1 MSKESN
7 VIKDSIKEIMR
18 ELDEINKKME
28 KMLNINEPK
37 DINVDDVYEDTVIEI
52 LDESNKEEE

>member
-7 VIKDSIKEIMR
+7 VIKDSIKEIMG

-37 DINVDDVYEDTVIEI
+37 GINVDDVYEDTVIEI
-52 LDESNKEEE
+52 LDENNKEEE

>member
-7 VIKDSIKEIMR
+7 VIKDSIKEIMG

>member
-7 VIKDSIKEIMR
+7 VIKDSIKEIMG

-52 LDESNKEEE
+52 LDENNKEEE

>member
-7 VIKDSIKEIMR
+7 VIKDSIKEIMG

-28 KMLNINEPK
+28 KMLNIDESK

-52 LDESNKEEE
+52 LDENKKEEE

>member
-7 VIKDSIKEIMR
+7 VIKDSIKEIMG

-52 LDESNKEEE
+52 LDESDKEEE

>member
-1 MSKESN
+1 MG
-7 VIKDSIKEIMR
+7 

-52 LDESNKEEE
+52 LDENNKEEE